1 MHDGHDDPLPDL
13 QHAVVLACG
22 GDPSGDEAVRFAIRE
37 ARLRHALLV
46 VVTTY
51 QQPIDPDLGSFDR
64 SDSELRAL
72 ARDRAEAALAR
83 AVAGGVDQ
91 VPEHQTVASCGTPGR
106 VLVRDFS
113 GAELVVVG
121 SHHRHLLGRMLHGES
136 VSAELIHHGRVPVVV
151 VPPAHLAAGDLD
163 RSG

>member
-22 GDPSGDEAVRFAIRE
+22 GDPSGDEAVRFAVHE
-37 ARLRHALLV
+37 ARLRQAPLV
-46 VVTTY
+46 VLTTY
-51 QQPIDPDLGSFDR
+51 QQPIDPDLGSFDL

-83 AVAGGVDQ
+83 AVAGGAEA
-91 VPEHQTVASCGTPGR
+91 VPEHQTVASCGNPGR
-106 VLVRDFS
+106 VLVRDFA

-136 VSAELIHHGRVPVVV
+136 VSAELIHHSRVPVVV
-151 VPPAHLAAGDLD
+151 VPPAAAPHSAAT
-163 RSG
+163 R